1 MAVARNNIIRQ
12 LMPGINALFA
22 QNLNDFDMGVAKK
35 ILTVRG
41 VDEFILYVTWS
52 RSFQNIIGYGMPVID
67 RDALNLWPQLSAI
80 DYDPDD
86 NKGTATWRAIEMKMH
101 MRSNLLL
108 KEEGHA

>member
-1 MAVARNNIIRQ
+1 MAITRNNFVRQ
-12 LMPGINALFA
+12 LMPGLNAMFT

-35 ILTVRG
+35 ILKVRG

-52 RSFQNIIGYGMPVID
+52 RSFQNVIGHGKPVID

-86 NKGTATWRAIEMKMH
+86 TKGTVTWRTIEMGIH
-101 MRSNLLL
+101 IRSNLLL